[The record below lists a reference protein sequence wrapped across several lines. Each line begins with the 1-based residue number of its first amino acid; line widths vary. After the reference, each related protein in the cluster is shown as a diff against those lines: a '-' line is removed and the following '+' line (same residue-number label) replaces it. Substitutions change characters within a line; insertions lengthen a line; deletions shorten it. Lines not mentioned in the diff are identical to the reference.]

1 MVLKDIQVI
10 KKMIKKSKK
19 IFLIAHKD
27 LDLDAISSC
36 IAMSHLLKKINKE
49 SYIIIDDTTNEL
61 GVEKI
66 LREIDGCYNIITSKE
81 LEENLCKKKKKNLL
95 VVLDTNKKDL
105 LQNKDVLELF
115 ERTLVIDHHELGK
128 NSIYDAY
135 QVIYPECSSASQMV
149 VQILNEYKI
158 DITPYLATILL
169 SGIVLDTNNF
179 TLNTNEETFY
189 SAYYL
194 TVFGASNKK
203 VQYLLKQDIDNYVEQ
218 QKLLT
223 NIEIIDD
230 KIAIAKGTPHA
241 VYRREDLARIAE
253 TLLLFDNIELS
264 LVIGKINKE
273 DVGVSARSF
282 GNIDVEVLLTK
293 LGGGGNKQYGAALF
307 ENKKISEVVEK
318 VKKELKTVEDKN
330 ASNI

>member
-230 KIAIAKGTPHA
+230 KIAIAKGTPHS

>member
-1 MVLKDIQVI
+1 MTLNDIKI
-10 KKMIKKSKK
+10 LKKSINKAKK
-19 IFLIAHKD
+19 VFLIAHKD

-36 IAMSHLLKKINKE
+36 IAMSYLLKKIKKE
-49 SYIIIDDTTNEL
+49 SFIIIDDTTNEL
-61 GVEKI
+61 GVEKV
-66 LREIDGCYNIITSKE
+66 LREIDGCHNIITSKE
-81 LEENLCKKKKKNLL
+81 IADKKYKSNKKNLL
-95 VVLDTNKKDL
+95 IVLDTNKKDL
-105 LQNKDVLELF
+105 LQNKDVLDYF
-115 ERTLVIDHHELGK
+115 DKVMVIDHHELGK
-128 NSIYDAY
+128 NSIYESY
-135 QVIYPECSSASQMV
+135 QIIDPSCSSASQMV

-179 TLNTNEETFY
+179 TINTNEETFY

-194 TVFGASNKK
+194 TVYGASNKK
-203 VQYLLKQDIDNYVEQ
+203 VQYLLKQDIDNYIEQ

-241 VYRREDLARIAE
+241 IYRREDLARIAE
-253 TLLLFDNIELS
+253 TLLFFDNIELS
-264 LVIGKINKE
+264 IVIGKINKE
-273 DVGVSARSF
+273 DVGISVRSF
-282 GNIDVEVLLTK
+282 GKVDVEEFLTN
-293 LGGGGNKQYGAALF
+293 LGGGGNKQYGAALI

-318 VKKELKTVEDKN
+318 VKKELQKMEEKD